1 MEITELDIQNTVLE
15 LFARK
20 GLVEGDVMWLSRL
33 EQFWTETRLRRADL
47 VTGLAHLSSAGLI
60 ELEEQTDGETSVALT
75 AAGEAKAKDILSGGA
90 DYWRRYLR
98 EELLPSVRTRDDQ
111 PNASGKGRRDYER
124 DYEIEMLPT
133 FVR

>member
-33 EQFWTETRLRRADL
+33 EQFWSETRLRRADL
-47 VTGLAHLSSAGLI
+47 VAGLAHLCSEELI
-60 ELEEQTDGETSVALT
+60 EIETPKDGETSVSLT
-75 AAGEAKAKDILSGGA
+75 AQGEVKAKAILSGGA

-98 EELLPSVRTRDDQ
+98 EELLPLVRTRDDQ
-111 PNASGKGRRDYER
+111 PNASGRGRRDYE
-124 DYEIEMLPT
+124 IENLPP
-133 FVR
+133 FMR

>member
-33 EQFWTETRLRRADL
+33 EQFWSETRLRRADL
-47 VTGLAHLSSAGLI
+47 VAGLAHLCSEELI
-60 ELEEQTDGETSVALT
+60 ELEEPKDGETSVALT
-75 AAGEAKAKDILSGGA
+75 AKGEAKAKGILAGGA

-98 EELLPSVRTRDDQ
+98 EELLPQVRTRDDQ
-111 PNASGKGRRDYER
+111 PNAAGKGRRDYEIDTVPPFTR
-124 DYEIEMLPT
+124 
-133 FVR
+133 

>member
-33 EQFWTETRLRRADL
+33 EQFWTETRLRRSDL
-47 VTGLAHLSSAGLI
+47 VAGLAHLCSEDLI
-60 ELEEQTDGETSVALT
+60 ELESQIDGETSVALT
-75 AAGEAKAKDILSGGA
+75 AEGETKAKDILAGGA

-98 EELLPSVRTRDDQ
+98 EELLPSVRTRNELPD
-111 PNASGKGRRDYER
+111 ASGKGRRDYEI
-124 DYEIEMLPT
+124 DNLPP
-133 FVR
+133 FSR

>member
-33 EQFWTETRLRRADL
+33 EGFWDETRLRRSDL
-47 VTGLAHLSSAGLI
+47 VAGLAHLCTEDLI
-60 ELEEQTDGETSVALT
+60 LLEEQSDGVTSVSLT
-75 AAGEAKAKDILSGGA
+75 AAGEVKAKNILAGGA

-98 EELLPSVRTRDDQ
+98 EELLPAVRTRSDK
-111 PNASGKGRRDYER
+111 PNAGGRGRRDYEIDTVPPFTR
-124 DYEIEMLPT
+124 
-133 FVR
+133 

>member
-15 LFARK
+15 VFGRK

-33 EQFWTETRLRRADL
+33 EQFWGETRLRRSDL
-47 VTGLAHLSSAGLI
+47 LAGLARLCSEGLI

-75 AAGEAKAKDILSGGA
+75 AHGERKARDLLANGA

-98 EELLPSVRTRDDQ
+98 DELLPAMRVRAERPRADG
-111 PNASGKGRRDYER
+111 SGRRSYEVEQMP
-124 DYEIEMLPT
+124 DGP